1 MIDVQMTNSTSLRFW
16 NFSLTYYQHPK
27 IPEILLGLQN
37 LQGVDINLTLL
48 ALWVGRVEGTALL
61 KHHFQTLDSSITN
74 WRDNIIQP
82 LRKLRQTAKA
92 QTALFSNFSD
102 NFLNMTSDIELEA
115 ERVCQALLCQ
125 EYLKLKDLSK
135 GSNKK
140 GLATTNLN
148 SYFSLL
154 AIPNRQDIIEAK
166 HKLVNLTEE
175 VFSLSPQELRR
186 P

>member
-61 KHHFQTLDSSITN
+61 KHHFQTLDSSIAD
-74 WRDNIIQP
+74 WRHNVIQP
-82 LRKLRQTAKA
+82 LRKIRQTVKV
-92 QTALFSNFSD
+92 QTALSSNFSD
-102 NFLNMTSDIELEA
+102 NFLGMTADIELES
-115 ERVCQALLCQ
+115 ERICQALLCQ
-125 EYLKLKDLSK
+125 EYLGLKNLSK

-140 GLATTNLN
+140 GLAASNLSN
-148 SYFSLL
+148 YFSLL
-154 AIPNRQDIIEAK
+154 ALPKSPNNIETR
-166 HKLVNLTEE
+166 HKLVNFAEE
-175 VFSLSPQELRR
+175 IVSP
-186 P
+186 PP